1 MVILKNGKIRLFKPF
16 QPVYSMFR
24 LTTRLDRYII
34 KKFIGTF
41 VFAVVI
47 IIAIAVVF
55 DFSEHLDDFLERKA
69 PFSAIFFDYYL
80 NFIPYF
86 INLFTPLFVFI
97 AVIYFTSKM
106 AQHSEIIA
114 ILSSGVS
121 FRRLMYPYFL
131 SSLFIALF
139 NFFSANF
146 WIPNATKK
154 KLAFEEVYIRN
165 PYRNNDFNIHRQIEP
180 GVFIYMENYAVE
192 QDIAY
197 RFSMEKFENKQLR
210 SKLFTDYAQWDS
222 TKHCWRLKNC
232 VIRDYFE
239 DTEQIRQIPQLDT
252 VINLLPEE
260 FKRRVESVEAMNFF
274 RLNEFI
280 RQKRLEGDERIVEYE
295 IYRLKRYINPLS
307 IFVLAL
313 IGVSVSSKKVRGG
326 IGMHLGI
333 GLALSFSYI
342 LFMQVSTYLSIGGTM
357 PAWLGVSIPT
367 IVFAGIA
374 LLLYLK
380 AHR

>member
-16 QPVYSMFR
+16 QHVYSMFR

-41 VFAVVI
+41 VYAVVI

-69 PFSAIFFDYYL
+69 PLSAIFFDYYL

-131 SSLFIALF
+131 SSLIIALF

-146 WIPNATKK
+146 WIPDATKK

-222 TKHCWRLKNC
+222 TKHCWRLNNC
-232 VIRDYFE
+232 VIRDYYE
-239 DTEQIRQIPQLDT
+239 DREQIRQIPQLDT

-342 LFMQVSTYLSIGGTM
+342 LFMQVSTYLSIGGSI

-367 IVFAGIA
+367 IIFAGIA

-380 AHR
+380 AQR